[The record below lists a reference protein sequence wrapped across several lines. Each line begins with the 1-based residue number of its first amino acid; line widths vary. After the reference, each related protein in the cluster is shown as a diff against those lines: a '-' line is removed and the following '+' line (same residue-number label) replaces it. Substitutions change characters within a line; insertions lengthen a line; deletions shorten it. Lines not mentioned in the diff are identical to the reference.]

1 MFGDMYVKETGMSFF
16 DRRKEMFGESAR
28 LQENQIFTVP
38 YIVLEFLFKRKNG
51 ISFMGVTSRDLE

>member
-1 MFGDMYVKETGMSFF
+1 MFEDMSVKKTGMSFF

-51 ISFMGVTSRDLE
+51 KRKK